1 MQWHKEVL
9 RGIRDNAVYE
19 MGRYTFLLIAPFVL
33 APIYTVLSRLG
44 AWNWN
49 WRIHAGLI
57 FIAIIILC
65 FTAWKLIRQRP
76 TATKERL
83 SKLSHHLDEEIEK
96 GAGGIER
103 LEQRRQ
109 KQEPTFDPN
118 NAFEIDALA
127 VSDLQNRTEQGADLL
142 GTPGWCLDCVISV
155 HNLHPTQGLGDVTF
169 RIIGLTPPMVA
180 EPAHHPRTQDTTLRR
195 VQFGFTDLPARNA
208 LAGDQTGHIR
218 IFQAVKHLLFSE
230 AIKEPPG
237 KTTKTVL
244 VFDGVWP
251 NSLDKE
257 FAPSGEYLL
266 AVELT
271 GSGVGRKEEHFALSF
286 PLEVNKSVFRIH
298 RVDPKCKQAIRCFQ
312 ETAALLNSINIPSFH
327 AFWRSGA
334 GQLPSSESIAEAC
347 RLLVKNSHED
357 PFAGLEEYLPAR
369 DYYAFFDFLKHDASN
384 AGVDPGEGIAYL
396 EAAERWHDKQ
406 RYSKPSSD
414 ARLRMTFRKVGT
426 Y

>member
-1 MQWHKEVL
+1 MDPAQRWKVVLGVLGMLFVTVPAVFATWWYMFSSTPPYQWFRENGLPTMNFPLLWICVPMGIGFVILGVVL
-9 RGIRDNAVYE
+9 RSIRKENISTP
-19 MGRYTFLLIAPFVL
+19 G
-33 APIYTVLSRLG
+33 SRQTP
-44 AWNWN
+44 ASES
-49 WRIHAGLI
+49 
-57 FIAIIILC
+57 
-65 FTAWKLIRQRP
+65 P
-76 TATKERL
+76 PPP
-83 SKLSHHLDEEIEK
+83 SS
-96 GAGGIER
+96 
-103 LEQRRQ
+103 
-109 KQEPTFDPN
+109 PSFDIN

-127 VSDLQNRTEQGADLL
+127 VSDLQNQTELGHDLL

-218 IFQAVKHLLFSE
+218 IFQAFKHLLFSE

-251 NSLDKE
+251 NSLEKE

-266 AVELT
+266 TVELT

-414 ARLRMTFRKVGT
+414 ARLRMTFRKVAT
-426 Y
+426 C